1 MLRRVIRPANLTRIV
16 GAQTKAQP
24 MVPRVVGLQR
34 RGPPC
39 VVARGYAQDKYFFPD
54 ERNEGLEHSQVF
66 KVSQAIQQDHQQLEY
81 YYNKIINS
89 KDQDEQKRYQN
100 AFVWELA
107 RHSIA
112 EELVVYPVLERDVSD
127 GGDRAQKDREQHQE
141 VQYACELAIC
151 RLLTDVKVKEK
162 LYTFQKLSPSD
173 SDFIPT
179 IKSLWQTLSQHIKEE
194 EREDLVKLEEALSTS
209 QSKEL
214 SRAFEK
220 TKSFTPT
227 RSHPS
232 SPDKPPFE
240 TVVGLMTAPID
251 KLRDLFRKFPDDDKA
266 QNPGSSRPPM

>member
-1 MLRRVIRPANLTRIV
+1 MLRRAIRPANLTRIV

-24 MVPRVVGLQR
+24 MVPRAVGMQS
-34 RGPPC
+34 RGPSC
-39 VVARGYAQDKYFFPD
+39 VVARGYAEDKYFFPD
-54 ERNEGLEHSQVF
+54 ERNEGLERSQVF
-66 KVSQAIQQDHQQLEY
+66 KVSQAIQEDHQQLEY
-81 YYNKIINS
+81 YYNKIVNS

-141 VQYACELAIC
+141 V
-151 RLLTDVKVKEK
+151 KEK

-194 EREDLVKLEEALSTS
+194 EQEDLVKLEEALSTS

>member
-1 MLRRVIRPANLTRIV
+1 MLRRAIRPANLTRIV

-24 MVPRVVGLQR
+24 MVPRAVGLQS

-54 ERNEGLEHSQVF
+54 DRNEGLEHSQVF
-66 KVSQAIQQDHQQLEY
+66 KVSQAIQEDHQQLEY
-81 YYNKIINS
+81 YYNKIVNS

-127 GGDRAQKDREQHQE
+127 GSGRAQKDREQHQE
-141 VQYACELAIC
+141 V
-151 RLLTDVKVKEK
+151 KEK
-162 LYTFQKLSPSD
+162 LYEFQKLSPSD
-173 SDFIPT
+173 SDFIST
-179 IKSLWQTLSQHIKEE
+179 IKSLWQILSQHIKEE

-251 KLRDLFRKFPDDDKA
+251 KLRDLFHKFPDDDKG